1 MTPQDQI
8 YSVAT
13 KVGAAKLSYAIANR
27 LTVKI
32 RSMAVGDGNGAVVNP
47 DSAWT
52 ALRREVHR
60 SPLNSLIQH
69 PDNPN
74 WLVAELAIPPEIGGW
89 TIREIGL
96 YDEDGDLIFV
106 GNHAE
111 QYKPVQSQGSDETK
125 VVRMV
130 ILVSD
135 LASVTLK
142 TDPSTVMATL
152 AAVDAKLAAHVAA
165 ADPHSKYLLRSAVGA
180 DAGPLAW
187 LGLAAGTASAL
198 TFSLASTEAKV
209 VAYRPGQRFHFK
221 AAAANTGAVTAKI
234 GTLAALAV
242 KKAGLTGLVDLASG
256 DIKPGAVLEL
266 VYDGEVFQLVGGA
279 GGSDLPLFAVQ
290 WWPSRASI
298 PQGYAPADGQALS
311 RSLYPDAWAGIQAG
325 TVPTVAEA
333 AWQSTA
339 TERGKYTAGD
349 GSTTFRLPDYN
360 GKASGSLGA
369 VFLRGDGVLSAAVAG
384 AIQQDALQN
393 IAGETSAFAVGGTA
407 PTDGTGA
414 FRTVARGSVP
424 SGIAGG
430 GLWSSQSQSFDAS
443 RVARTAAET
452 RPLNVTGCWIVKLF
466 GAVTNPGSVNAAQ
479 LATDLAALSSRL
491 SSLPF
496 TKEFV
501 SPAQS
506 FVAGG
511 LLTLAHG
518 LGAAPKVITG
528 ELVCLVA
535 EAGYSVGDVV
545 YVGVELEIGASVH
558 YGMAIR
564 KTATDLVVRIGGN
577 GMIVGNAS
585 TGVAM
590 QASPANWRLI
600 LRAFA

>member
-13 KVGAAKLSYAIANR
+13 KVGAAKLSYAIANQ

-47 DSAWT
+47 DSTWT

-60 SPLNSLIQH
+60 SLLNSLIQH

-135 LASVTLK
+135 LAAVTLK

-180 DAGPLAW
+180 DVGPLAW
-187 LGLAAGTASAL
+187 LGLATGTANAL
-198 TFSLASTEAKV
+198 TFSLASAEAKV
-209 VAYRPGQRFHFK
+209 TTYKPGQRFHFK
-221 AAAANTGAVTAKI
+221 AAVANTGAVTAKI

-242 KKAGLTGLVDLASG
+242 KKAGITGLVDLASG

-266 VYDGEVFQLVGGA
+266 VYDGEVFQLAGGA

-298 PQGYAPADGQALS
+298 PAGYAPADGQALP
-311 RSLYPDAWAGIQAG
+311 RATFPETWAGILAG
-325 TVPTVAEA
+325 NVPTVADA
-333 AWQSTA
+333 TWQATA

-349 GSTTFRLPDYN
+349 GALTFRLPDYN
-360 GKASGSLGA
+360 GKAAGSLGA
-369 VFLRGDGVLSAAVAG
+369 LFLRGDGALSAAVAG
-384 AIQQDALQN
+384 VIQPDAFKSHSHMSPTVDVLLG
-393 IAGETSAFAVGGTA
+393 AGNGTQYEGVPKLNDVYAGANDPLCVTSTSGGN
-407 PTDGTGA
+407 
-414 FRTVARGSVP
+414 
-424 SGIAGG
+424 
-430 GLWSSQSQSFDAS
+430 
-443 RVARTAAET
+443 ET
-452 RPLNVTGCWIVKLF
+452 RPLNVTGCWIIKLF
-466 GAVTNPGSVNAAQ
+466 GSVTNPGSVDAGRLASDYAA
-479 LATDLAALSSRL
+479 
-491 SSLPF
+491 
-496 TKEFV
+496 
-501 SPAQS
+501 
-506 FVAGG
+506 
-511 LLTLAHG
+511 
-518 LGAAPKVITG
+518 
-528 ELVCLVA
+528 
-535 EAGYSVGDVV
+535 
-545 YVGVELEIGASVH
+545 
-558 YGMAIR
+558 
-564 KTATDLVVRIGGN
+564 LVVRVTALEARQRTLGDGQSWQDVTSTRATGTLYTNTTGRTIALFVLFDPAGATTVTIGS
-577 GMIVGNAS
+577 VSFSYADS
-585 TGVAM
+585 S
-590 QASPANWRLI
+590 QELI
-600 LRAFA
+600 SLLVPPGATYSLGGAGTQRPLFWMELR